1 LAGSKRTLTLVQRAY
16 YPSSANLGRRV
27 VDSAAFTF
35 LGIAI
40 RTGIT
45 IGSMAI
51 LARLLTPADFGH
63 IAMAT
68 VVTELAALFANFGF
82 GYILIQRSKIA
93 RIQIDTMF
101 WAALGLGVLLTCV
114 VFVMSFFA
122 GYFFDDPLVGTL
134 LRVLCLTFILEE
146 LTVVPRSLMAR
157 MMLFRADFAVQAMM
171 LVFRAGTAVLMA
183 MNGYGVWSLVGG
195 ALAGGIFQTLAYNWI
210 VGFRPRRRFDG
221 RFLASTWRT
230 NGGYFGNGILFYINA
245 NLDIVLVGRLLGAT
259 SLGFYQNA
267 RSLTDEVR
275 IRMVQPVQRVLF
287 PAFSAIQNEPERFRE
302 GILRSGRLL
311 AVVFMPVGFGIAA
324 VAEELVPLL
333 YGEQW
338 LAMIPILQVIAIGS
352 GVGAAASVGSPIFN
366 ATDRLGLSFRL
377 FLASTVIAAI
387 TTLIGSH
394 WGLMGIAYAKWI
406 ITTVALVFFRIA
418 LGLVQLRWAHLLNI
432 IGAPFACALLMF
444 GAVMLAREPVHAVIP
459 GLPWRF
465 ACLVLLG
472 AAIYGASVLIA
483 CRSHLADLMI
493 VLRKLRK

>member
-1 LAGSKRTLTLVQRAY
+1 MTLVQRAFR
-16 YPSSANLGRRV
+16 PFNSDLGRRV

-35 LGIAI
+35 LGIAF

-45 IGSMAI
+45 LGSMAI

-63 IAMAT
+63 VAMAT
-68 VVTELAALFANFGF
+68 VVTELAALFSNFGF

-101 WAALGLGVLLTCV
+101 WAALGLGVFLTFA
-114 VFVMSFFA
+114 VFAMSFFA
-122 GYFFDDPLVGTL
+122 GRFFDDPLVGSL
-134 LRVLCLTFILEE
+134 LRALCVTFILEE
-146 LTVVPRSLMAR
+146 LAVVPRSLMAR
-157 MMLFRADFAVQAMM
+157 MMLFRADFAVQTMM
-171 LVFRAGTAVLMA
+171 LFFRAGTAVLMA
-183 MNGYGVWSLVGG
+183 MNGFGVWSLVGG
-195 ALAGGIFQTLAYNWI
+195 ALAGGMFQTAAYTWI
-210 VGFRPRRRFDG
+210 VGFRPRLRFNG

-259 SLGFYQNA
+259 ALGHYQNA

-287 PAFSAIQNEPERFRE
+287 PAFSAIQNEPGRFSE

-311 AVVFMPVGFGIAA
+311 ALVFMPVGFGIAA

-338 LAMIPILQVIAIGS
+338 LAMIPVLQVIAIGS

-377 FLASTVIAAI
+377 YLMSTVIAVMV
-387 TTLIGSH
+387 TVIGSH
-394 WGLMGIAYAKWI
+394 WGLMGIAYAKWV
-406 ITTVALVFFRIA
+406 ITVVALAFFRVA
-418 LGLVQLRWAHLLNI
+418 LGLVQLRWRHLFNM
-432 IGAPFACALLMF
+432 IGAPFACALVMF
-444 GAVMLAREPVHAVIP
+444 GVVLLARDAVHAEVAA
-459 GLPWRF
+459 LPWRL

-472 AAIYGASVLIA
+472 AAVYGAGTLLT
-483 CRSHLADLMI
+483 CRSHVADVMLI
-493 VLRKLRK
+493 LRKFRS